1 MTSNP
6 DLPRSRPGWHTDPWN
21 PSRLRYFDGH
31 EWTGTVAERSDAPSG
46 HSPQQPA
53 PQPAPQFPLGQRLLH
68 LRALPQPSDIDVA
81 CLVEDSRGRALA
93 QIRLAPSS
101 HGRQMALYRFGIFS
115 PQGVPLG
122 YFRRTAG
129 IGIRDSIVVTDAF
142 DRTLGRL
149 RRTNNFWQ
157 RFRSSAIDMTLESAQ
172 EQPIGHTRVSV
183 SPETRFSEVNEPIY
197 DVSGLPV
204 GTVRRQWRYV
214 DTSVTFFDYTL
225 ECTHPTVEPTPQLM
239 LGIAFA
245 HYFYD
250 RHKVGGPLAIHSNF

>member
-1 MTSNP
+1 M
-6 DLPRSRPGWHTDPWN
+6 
-21 PSRLRYFDGH
+21 
-31 EWTGTVAERSDAPSG
+31 
-46 HSPQQPA
+46 
-53 PQPAPQFPLGQRLLH
+53 
-68 LRALPQPSDIDVA
+68 
-81 CLVEDSRGRALA
+81 
-93 QIRLAPSS
+93 
-101 HGRQMALYRFGIFS
+101 FG

-122 YFRRTAG
+122 YFTRTAG

-142 DRTLGRL
+142 DRALGRL
-149 RRTNNFWQ
+149 RRTNTFWQ
-157 RFRSSAIDMTLESAQ
+157 RFRSSAIDMTLESAH

-197 DVSGLPV
+197 DVSGSPV

-225 ECTHPTVEPTPQLM
+225 ECTRPTVEPTPQLM